1 MSDEKEIEV
10 QVEQEELPLVEVKKE
25 EAGAADDVSDV
36 IKAQAQEYE
45 AKLET
50 ERREKE
56 EARRRA
62 EKAEQEAKVATAKVA
77 DSEIDA
83 VNNAIHAVELE
94 RETVKRQLKDAMEGG
109 DFDGTVKAQEAL
121 AEVVTKLNALKEGK
135 NYIEQRKTEPAQNQD
150 PQEAYISRFT
160 QRSQEYLRSHRELIS
175 DPTKNKR
182 MIAAHYEA
190 EAEGF
195 APDTDA
201 YFKFLD
207 QKLGYADAPAKQ
219 QAPKTNRAPAAPISR
234 GDGGDISSG
243 GPSVVKLSPGEA
255 RAATDGSIVW
265 NSGPNK
271 GEPIGVKE
279 YARRKSIMMK
289 QGQYSDAMQ

>member
-265 NSGPNK
+265 NAGPNK